1 LNVVVRDARG
11 RIVRN
16 LASSDF
22 SITED
27 GTAAAVSSAKFVDA
41 RKGGPVRLT
50 LIFDRMRGESAR
62 LSRISAQAL
71 VSLADANARF
81 SVWAIDR
88 KLLLLQS
95 STANHKAVNG
105 AIQAA
110 TGKAAPRGMDP
121 AAGESAAAER
131 AILQTAARLSRDG
144 RFLPAVAA
152 LIAAAREQEALG
164 GRKAIIYFSD
174 GLPVGAGDE
183 CLLAIASA
191 ASEANV
197 AVYAVDATAMAIT
210 NDEQSARDAAI
221 NGRGIG
227 YMPTFGAA
235 TQGPVNRRAA
245 TPGPSVAVGQRSTPL
260 DLVTGKAGGFTITR
274 SNDVR
279 ASMRRVLEDVES
291 YYEIAYSR
299 PSAALDGRYHQT
311 VVSAKRG
318 RVRGPEGFYASPDG
332 SNGEFLAYEL
342 PLFDALRRAPI
353 FNFPVYAEVMQFR
366 GANPGLGLASLDVEI
381 FGKGLRFEEDAAAGF
396 FRAHISVM
404 ALVRDSGG
412 AIVERFSR
420 DMPFQT
426 PPNLVEETRNRRFL
440 LQERLELAP
449 GDYTLETAVQDLLA
463 DHCTTA
469 KTPFTVAPPAS
480 GLGISSLTLVRG
492 VAAAGKDAVPDGAF
506 QLFGKSVVPAL
517 DRAIAGG
524 PGAVARLFFRVY
536 PETAAEPLELAFEIL
551 RNGQPVIHKPLKT
564 DSPAD
569 GAGQV
574 ITLDVA
580 ALPAGTYDLKAIAT
594 QGTRQAS
601 AQTNV
606 EIQGGPEELAANP
619 EIAVGP
625 AAELPSTPPNAEQ
638 ERLLEQARSTA
649 LQYTEHLPNF
659 MCTQVTRRLVDDAGK
674 EQWRNLDESTQLV
687 AFYDGHEHYDALTD
701 RTMAADSDRYPPS
714 MRSSGEFGSLLKSI
728 FQPESA
734 AKFAWVRADSLRDR
748 AVEVFS
754 YAVDLA
760 HSQYRVSHIVQGRPK
775 AVLSAFHGLV
785 YVDEETGAVSHMTQE
800 TDALPE
806 DFPVRQMSLS
816 LEYGDVSVGGQVYTL
831 PLSFTIDVRT
841 GKRTV
846 VRNEVGFRSCQRFTA
861 DSRLLPA
868 GQ

>member
-27 GTAAAVSSAKFVDA
+27 GTAAAVNSAKFMDA

-50 LIFDRMRGESAR
+50 LIFDRMHGESAR
-62 LSRISAQAL
+62 LSRMSAQAL

-95 STANHKAVNG
+95 SSANHKAVLG
-105 AIQAA
+105 AVQAA
-110 TGKAAPRGMDP
+110 TGKAAPHGMDP

-144 RFLPAVAA
+144 RFLPAIAA
-152 LIAAAREQEALG
+152 LIGASREQAALG
-164 GRKAIIYFSD
+164 GRKAIVYFSD
-174 GLPVGAGDE
+174 GLPVGAADE

-191 ASEANV
+191 ASQANV
-197 AVYAVDATAMAIT
+197 AVYAVDATGMAIT
-210 NDEQSARDAAI
+210 NDEQSAREAAI

-235 TQGPVNRRAA
+235 NQGPVNGGSA
-245 TPGPSVAVGQRSTPL
+245 TPGPSVALGQRSTPL

-299 PSAALDGRYHQT
+299 PSVALDGRYHRT
-311 VVSAKRG
+311 VVSARRG
-318 RVRGPEGFYASPDG
+318 KVRGPDGFYASPDG

-342 PLFDALRRAPI
+342 PLFDAVRRAPI
-353 FNFPVYAEVMQFR
+353 SNFPVYADVMQFR
-366 GANPGLGLASLDVEI
+366 GASPGSGLASLDVEI
-381 FGKGLRFEEDAAAGF
+381 PGKGLRFDEDAAAGF

-426 PPNLVEETRNRRFL
+426 PPNLVEEARNRRFL

-449 GDYTLETAVQDLLA
+449 GDYTLETAVEDLLA

-469 KTPFTVAPPAS
+469 KASFTVAPPAP

-492 VAAAGKDAVPDGAF
+492 VAAAGPDAVPDGAF
-506 QLFGKSVVPAL
+506 QFSGKSVVPAL
-517 DRAIAGG
+517 DRSIAGG
-524 PGAVARLFFRVY
+524 PGAAARLFFRVY

-551 RNGQPVIHKPLKT
+551 RNGQTMIHKPLQP
-564 DSPAD
+564 DSAVD

-580 ALPAGTYDLKAIAT
+580 SLPAGSYDLKVIAT

-606 EIQGGPEELAANP
+606 EIQGGPRDLAANP

-625 AAELPSTPPNAEQ
+625 AAELPSVPPNAEQ
-638 ERLLEQARSTA
+638 ERLLEQARSSA

-659 MCTQVTRRLVDDAGK
+659 MCTQVTSRLVDDSGK
-674 EQWRNLDESTQLV
+674 EQWRNLDEATQLV
-687 AFYDGHEHYDALTD
+687 AFYDGHEHYDALTA
-701 RTMAADSDRYPPS
+701 RTMAGDSDRYPPS
-714 MRSSGEFGSLLKSI
+714 MRSSGEFGGLLKSI
-728 FQPESA
+728 FQAESA
-734 AKFAWVRADSLRDR
+734 AKFAWVRADSLRNR

-760 HSQYRVSHIVQGRPK
+760 HSQYRVSHIAQGRPT

-785 YVDEETGAVSHMTQE
+785 YVDSETGVVARITQE
-800 TDALPE
+800 SDALPE

-816 LEYGDVSVGGQVYTL
+816 LEYGDVAVGGQVYTL

-846 VRNEVGFRSCQRFTA
+846 LRNDVGFHSCERFTV
-861 DSRLLPA
+861 DSRFLPA